1 MKNRR
6 DIKSEMAYFY
16 TAIKNMDKKD
26 SIKNSKIQEH
36 EISIEDVIYDK
47 ESENID
53 IENQAFEKNL
63 LGWIELIENE
73 NLHSA
78 IRNLSIE
85 DQIFISYIV
94 KECKTQEELSK
105 KYKVTQSAICQR
117 FCKLIKT
124 MKKEFLKNFPKCL

>member
-6 DIKSEMAYFY
+6 DIKSKMAYFY
-16 TAIKNMDKKD
+16 TVIKNMDKKD

-36 EISIEDVIYDK
+36 EVSIEDVLYDK

-73 NLHSA
+73 KLHKA
-78 IRNLSIE
+78 IKNLSIE

-94 KECKTQEELSK
+94 RECKTQQELASK
-105 KYKVTQSAICQR
+105 YGINQSSVRNKFNKILR
-117 FCKLIKT
+117 I
-124 MKKEFLKNFPKCL
+124 LKNSIFRK

>member
-16 TAIKNMDKKD
+16 TVIKNMDKKD
-26 SIKNSKIQEH
+26 TLKQSKVKEH
-36 EISIEDVIYDK
+36 EVSIEDVLYDK

-53 IENQAFEKNL
+53 IDKQVFEENL

-73 NLHSA
+73 KLHKA
-78 IRNLSIE
+78 IKNLSIE

-94 KECKTQEELSK
+94 KECKTQRELESTYKIAHQNISK
-105 KYKVTQSAICQR
+105 KFRKLVKKLRQS
-117 FCKLIKT
+117 L
-124 MKKEFLKNFPKCL
+124 E

>member
-63 LGWIELIENE
+63 LGWIELIENKK
-73 NLHSA
+73 LHKA
-78 IRNLSIE
+78 IKNLSIE
-85 DQIFISYIV
+85 DQIFISYIF

-117 FCKLIKT
+117 FFKLIKIL
-124 MKKEFLKNFPKCL
+124 KKEFSKNFPKCL

>member
-16 TAIKNMDKKD
+16 TVIKNMDKKD

-36 EISIEDVIYDK
+36 EVSIEDVLYDK

-73 NLHSA
+73 KLHKA
-78 IRNLSIE
+78 IKNLSIE

-94 KECKTQEELSK
+94 RECKTQQELASK
-105 KYKVTQSAICQR
+105 YGINQSSVRNKFNKILR
-117 FCKLIKT
+117 I
-124 MKKEFLKNFPKCL
+124 LKNSIFRK

>member
-16 TAIKNMDKKD
+16 TVIKNMDKKD

-94 KECKTQEELSK
+94 KECKTQRELED
-105 KYKVTQSAICQR
+105 KYKIAHQNISKR
-117 FCKLIKT
+117 FSKIIEKLRKI
-124 MKKEFLKNFPKCL
+124 LK

>member
-6 DIKSEMAYFY
+6 NIKSEMAYFY
-16 TAIKNMDKKD
+16 TVIKNMDKKD
-26 SIKNSKIQEH
+26 SIKSSKIQEH

-53 IENQAFEKNL
+53 IEKQVFEENL

-73 NLHSA
+73 KLHKA
-78 IRNLSIE
+78 IKNLSIE

-94 KECKTQEELSK
+94 KECKTQRELAEIYNLNHRTIGRK
-105 KYKVTQSAICQR
+105 FEKIL
-117 FCKLIKT
+117 KLIRKFCA
-124 MKKEFLKNFPKCL
+124 KERK

>member
-36 EISIEDVIYDK
+36 EVSIEDVLYDK
-47 ESENID
+47 ESENLD

-94 KECKTQEELSK
+94 KECKTQRELED
-105 KYKVTQSAICQR
+105 KYKIAHQNISKR
-117 FCKLIKT
+117 FSKIIEKLRKI
-124 MKKEFLKNFPKCL
+124 LR

>member
-6 DIKSEMAYFY
+6 NIKSEMAYFY
-16 TAIKNMDKKD
+16 TVIKNMDKKD
-26 SIKNSKIQEH
+26 RIKSSKIQEH

-53 IENQAFEKNL
+53 IEKQAFEENL

-73 NLHSA
+73 KLHKA
-78 IRNLSIE
+78 IKNLSIE

-94 KECKTQEELSK
+94 KECKTQRELAEVYKMAQQNVSK
-105 KYKVTQSAICQR
+105 KFSKIIE
-117 FCKLIKT
+117 KLRKI
-124 MKKEFLKNFPKCL
+124 LR

>member
-6 DIKSEMAYFY
+6 NIKSEMAYFY
-16 TAIKNMDKKD
+16 TVIKNMDKKD
-26 SIKNSKIQEH
+26 SIKSSKIQEH

-53 IENQAFEKNL
+53 IEKQAFKENL

-73 NLHSA
+73 KLHKA
-78 IRNLSIE
+78 IKNLSIE

-94 KECKTQEELSK
+94 KECKTQRELAEVYKMAQQNVSK
-105 KYKVTQSAICQR
+105 KFSKIIE
-117 FCKLIKT
+117 KLRKI
-124 MKKEFLKNFPKCL
+124 LR

>member
-16 TAIKNMDKKD
+16 TVIKNMDKKD

-36 EISIEDVIYDK
+36 EVSIEDVLYDK
-47 ESENID
+47 ESENAD
-53 IENQAFEKNL
+53 IEKQVFEENL

-73 NLHSA
+73 KLHKA
-78 IRNLSIE
+78 IKNLSIE

-94 KECKTQEELSK
+94 KECKTQRELAEVYKMAQQNVSK
-105 KYKVTQSAICQR
+105 KFSKIIE
-117 FCKLIKT
+117 KLRKI
-124 MKKEFLKNFPKCL
+124 LR

>member
-6 DIKSEMAYFY
+6 NIKSEMAYFY

-73 NLHSA
+73 KLHKA
-78 IRNLSIE
+78 IKNLSIE

-94 KECKTQEELSK
+94 KECKTQRELAEVYKMAQQNVSK
-105 KYKVTQSAICQR
+105 KFSKIIE
-117 FCKLIKT
+117 KLRKI
-124 MKKEFLKNFPKCL
+124 LR

>member
-16 TAIKNMDKKD
+16 TVIKNMDKKD

-36 EISIEDVIYDK
+36 EVSIEDVLYDK
-47 ESENID
+47 ESENLD

-73 NLHSA
+73 KLHKA
-78 IRNLSIE
+78 IKNLSIE

-94 KECKTQEELSK
+94 KECKTQRELAEV
-105 KYKVTQSAICQR
+105 YKIGSTK
-117 FCKLIKT
+117 CK
-124 MKKEFLKNFPKCL
+124 

>member
-16 TAIKNMDKKD
+16 TVIKNMDKKD

-94 KECKTQEELSK
+94 KECKTQRELED
-105 KYKVTQSAICQR
+105 KYKIAHQNISKR
-117 FCKLIKT
+117 FSKIIEKLRKI
-124 MKKEFLKNFPKCL
+124 LR

>member
-16 TAIKNMDKKD
+16 TVIKNMDKKD

-36 EISIEDVIYDK
+36 EVSIEDVLYDK

-53 IENQAFEKNL
+53 IDRQAFKENL

-73 NLHSA
+73 KLHKA
-78 IRNLSIE
+78 IKNLSIE

-94 KECKTQEELSK
+94 KECKTQRELAEVYKMAQQNVSK
-105 KYKVTQSAICQR
+105 KFSKIIE
-117 FCKLIKT
+117 KLRKI
-124 MKKEFLKNFPKCL
+124 LR

>member
-16 TAIKNMDKKD
+16 TVIKNMDKKD
-26 SIKNSKIQEH
+26 ALKQSKVKEH
-36 EISIEDVIYDK
+36 EVSIEDVIYDK

-53 IENQAFEKNL
+53 IEKQAFEENL

-73 NLHSA
+73 KLHKA
-78 IRNLSIE
+78 IKNLSIE

-94 KECKTQEELSK
+94 RECKTQQELASK
-105 KYKVTQSAICQR
+105 YGINQSSVRNKFNKILR
-117 FCKLIKT
+117 I
-124 MKKEFLKNFPKCL
+124 LKNSIFRK

>member
-36 EISIEDVIYDK
+36 EVSIEDVLYDK
-47 ESENID
+47 ESENLD

-94 KECKTQEELSK
+94 KECKTQRELED
-105 KYKVTQSAICQR
+105 KYKIAHQNISKR
-117 FCKLIKT
+117 FSKIIEKLRKI
-124 MKKEFLKNFPKCL
+124 LK